1 MSGPPANTA
10 YLAPPSGNL
19 PGNTDIMT
27 NDEALSASFLTML
40 EGHRALLYQIIR
52 TYCPD
57 EASWKDLE
65 QEIVLQLWRSF
76 PNFDDTYKLSTWLYR
91 IAFNVTVTEFRR
103 SKKRPENSGDMPA
116 EHFFNRLPDDTPDAA
131 LDERRE
137 TLYAAI
143 RVLPAAD
150 RPVLLLHLDGHNY
163 QDIADVVGI
172 SASNVGTKL
181 NRIRKRL
188 KTIIEHQSTKL

>member
-1 MSGPPANTA
+1 MSGSSASIT
-10 YLAPPSGNL
+10 YLAPPSGKS
-19 PGNTDIMT
+19 PVNTGTMT

-57 EASWKDLE
+57 AAGWKDLE

-76 PNFDDTYKLSTWLYR
+76 PNFDDTYKLSTWVYR

-103 SKKRPENSGDMPA
+103 SKKRPGNSGGASA
-116 EHFFNRLPDDTPDAA
+116 EHFFSRLPDEVPDPARE
-131 LDERRE
+131 ERRE
-137 TLYAAI
+137 ALYAAI
-143 RVLPAAD
+143 RALPTAD

-163 QDIADVVGI
+163 QDIADIVGV
-172 SASNVGTKL
+172 SVSNVGTKL

-188 KTIIEHQSTKL
+188 KTIIERQNTKL

>member
-1 MSGPPANTA
+1 MSGSSASIT
-10 YLAPPSGNL
+10 YLAPPSGN
-19 PGNTDIMT
+19 PPENTGTMT
-27 NDEALSASFLTML
+27 KDEALSASFLTML

-57 EASWKDLE
+57 TAGWKDLE

-76 PNFDDTYKLSTWLYR
+76 PNFDDTYKLSTWVYR

-103 SKKRPENSGDMPA
+103 SKKRPGNPVDMTA
-116 EHFFNRLPDDTPDAA
+116 EHFFNRLPDEAPDAA
-131 LDERRE
+131 RDERRE

-143 RVLPAAD
+143 RALPAAD

-163 QDIADVVGI
+163 QDIADIVGI

-181 NRIRKRL
+181 NRIRKRI
-188 KTIIEHQSTKL
+188 KTIIERQNAKL